1 MATLRLFAAA
11 REAAGTGRDV
21 VAGATV
27 GEVLDAAVAR
37 YGPTFADVLRTCK
50 VWRNGDEAERGD
62 PCDDDDEVAVLP
74 PVSGGAAPKGVEE
87 QEARRLRT
95 RAKAANRR
103 RPIAVVYDIDGP
115 RVRLGLVWFAVAVV
129 GSALGALGL
138 AGVYGLTAAI
148 AAAQTARAWRK
159 GRRRERPLEVVA
171 AAAAVALPIAAALS
185 TPLLGLTL
193 LGVVAACI
201 VAAGPAAGARTL
213 QCALWPG
220 AAAAAGV
227 VSYRFEP
234 LAAAA
239 LIASVSAYEVGD
251 FLVGSGARNAVEGP
265 VAGAAAVLV
274 VGSSMGLLA
283 FGLPDGV
290 FMAVLAAALCPLGQL
305 AASLVLPSAR
315 ASASALRRLDS
326 LLVLGPVWA
335 YLAGQF
341 AQP

>member
-1 MATLRLFAAA
+1 VTTSAAA
-11 REAAGTGRDV
+11 PGR
-21 VAGATV
+21 
-27 GEVLDAAVAR
+27 R
-37 YGPTFADVLRTCK
+37 RKKP
-50 VWRNGDEAERGD
+50 VWRE
-62 PCDDDDEVAVLP
+62 
-74 PVSGGAAPKGVEE
+74 VEE
-87 QEARRLRT
+87 QEARRLRS
-95 RAKAANRR
+95 RAKGANRR
-103 RPIAVVYDIDGP
+103 RRPVAVVYDIDGP
-115 RVRLGLVWFAVAVV
+115 RVRLGLAWFALAVV
-129 GSALGALGL
+129 GSAVGALGL

-159 GRRRERPLEVVA
+159 GRRRERPLEALA
-171 AAAAVALPIAAALS
+171 AAGAVALPIAAALS
-185 TPLLGLTL
+185 TPLLGLAL

-201 VAAGPAAGARTL
+201 VAAGPSVGARTL

-220 AAAAAGV
+220 AAAASVV

-251 FLVGSGARNAVEGP
+251 YLVGSGARNALEGP

-274 VGSSMGLLA
+274 VGSSAGLVA

-341 AQP
+341 AAP